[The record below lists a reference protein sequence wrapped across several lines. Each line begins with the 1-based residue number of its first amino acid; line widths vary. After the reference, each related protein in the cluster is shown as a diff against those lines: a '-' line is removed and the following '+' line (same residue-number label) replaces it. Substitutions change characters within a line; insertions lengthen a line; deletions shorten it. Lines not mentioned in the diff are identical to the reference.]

1 MIIKIIIMI
10 KNNGNRQ
17 EKERERDWERAIMY
31 YYSTVTSK
39 MSNVVIFTNHTF
51 FAYILYKTKIQHNF
65 IGFVNNQN
73 YYSQCKDVN
82 FLVRKFSVLLEQ
94 VS

>member
-31 YYSTVTSK
+31 YYSTVTSE
-39 MSNVVIFTNHTF
+39 MSDVVIFTNHAF
-51 FAYILYKTKIQHNF
+51 FAYILYKAKIQHNF
-65 IGFVNNQN
+65 IVFVIW
-73 YYSQCKDVN
+73 
-82 FLVRKFSVLLEQ
+82 RK
-94 VS
+94 

>member
-31 YYSTVTSK
+31 YNSTVTSEL
-39 MSNVVIFTNHTF
+39 SDVVIFTNHTF
-51 FAYILYKTKIQHNF
+51 FAYILYKAKIQHNF
-65 IGFVNNQN
+65 IVFVIW
-73 YYSQCKDVN
+73 
-82 FLVRKFSVLLEQ
+82 RK
-94 VS
+94 

>member
-31 YYSTVTSK
+31 YYSTVTSE
-39 MSNVVIFTNHTF
+39 MSDVVIFTNHTF
-51 FAYILYKTKIQHNF
+51 FAYILYKAKTQHNF
-65 IGFVNNQN
+65 IVFVIW
-73 YYSQCKDVN
+73 
-82 FLVRKFSVLLEQ
+82 RK
-94 VS
+94 